1 MTDQQRGAYTPQQDV
16 PLQFDPR
23 SPASR
28 RPMPMAL
35 IASGT
40 LLVVLIAAVAMYYSR
55 GVRGDNEP
63 PRPVGEPVATLK
75 TAPAAGAQPADDSLD
90 VSAPQNVPGK
100 VPVFAAAPEEPKARP
115 APAAPT
121 KLTVQTLSAAD
132 MNKPEPAPAVAT
144 PAPVKAAAVKTPPAK
159 TTTIAAAA
167 VAPAP
172 ESPAAPVVKPAPVKS
187 VATATAATSASA
199 APTSAKPKAAAAAP
213 PVKTI
218 AAAGPATGAR
228 VQIGAFSSAA
238 LADKGYSDV
247 AALLSGSMAGKAKHV
262 EPVDKD
268 GATLYRTSVT
278 GFSDRAAATAFCEA
292 LKAKGKICIVKS

>member
-63 PRPVGEPVATLK
+63 PRPVGESVAVLK
-75 TAPAAGAQPADDSLD
+75 SAPAATAQPTDATDGLD
-90 VSAPQNVPGK
+90 VTAPQNVPGK
-100 VPVFAAAPEEPKARP
+100 APVFAAAPEAPKPRP
-115 APAAPT
+115 TPAAPT
-121 KLTVQTLSAAD
+121 RLTVQTLSAAD
-132 MNKPEPAPAVAT
+132 MNKPEGAPTVAVPPAA
-144 PAPVKAAAVKTPPAK
+144 KAAPAVKTPAVK
-159 TTTIAAAA
+159 TVTTVATT

-172 ESPAAPVVKPAPVKS
+172 ELPATPAAKPAVAKAVTPAKTTAPKATAIIAPVK
-187 VATATAATSASA
+187 TATPASA
-199 APTSAKPKAAAAAP
+199 A
-213 PVKTI
+213 
-218 AAAGPATGAR
+218 GAR

-247 AALLSGSMAGKAKHV
+247 SALLSGSMSGKAKHV

-278 GFSDRAAATAFCEA
+278 GFADRASATAFCDA
-292 LKAKGKICIVKS
+292 LKAKGKICFVKN

>member
-63 PRPVGEPVATLK
+63 PRPVGEPVAVLK
-75 TAPAAGAQPADDSLD
+75 SAPAAGAQPSDAADAD
-90 VSAPQNVPGK
+90 VSAPQNVPDK
-100 VPVFAAAPEEPKARP
+100 APVFAAAPEAPKPRP
-115 APAAPT
+115 TPAAPT
-121 KLTVQTLSAAD
+121 RLTVQTLSAAE
-132 MNKPEPAPAVAT
+132 MNKPEAAAVTAPAPAK
-144 PAPVKAAAVKTPPAK
+144 PAAVKTV
-159 TTTIAAAA
+159 TTVT
-167 VAPAP
+167 PAP
-172 ESPAAPVVKPAPVKS
+172 QSPAATTVKTVVAKPAPVAKT
-187 VATATAATSASA
+187 VAPKTATIASTATKSETASAS
-199 APTSAKPKAAAAAP
+199 TSG
-213 PVKTI
+213 V
-218 AAAGPATGAR
+218 R

-247 AALLSGSMAGKAKHV
+247 AALMPGAIGGHAKHV

-268 GATLYRTSVT
+268 GSTLYRTSVT
-278 GFSDRAAATAFCEA
+278 GFGDRASATAFCDA
-292 LKAKGKICIVKS
+292 LKAKGKICFVKS

>member
-1 MTDQQRGAYTPQQDV
+1 MTDQPRGAYTPQQDV

-55 GVRGDNEP
+55 GVRGEGEP

-75 TAPAAGAQPADDSLD
+75 SAPAATAQPADPDGLD

-100 VPVFAAAPEEPKARP
+100 APVFAAAPEAPKPRP

-121 KLTVQTLSAAD
+121 KLTVQTLSAAE
-132 MNKPEPAPAVAT
+132 MGKSESAPAIVATPSAKTAAVKAPAVKTVTTAATTVT
-144 PAPVKAAAVKTPPAK
+144 PAPEVPAPPIAKPVVAKAASAAKTP
-159 TTTIAAAA
+159 T
-167 VAPAP
+167 PAP
-172 ESPAAPVVKPAPVKS
+172 EPKAATV
-187 VATATAATSASA
+187 AATSAS
-199 APTSAKPKAAAAAP
+199 
-213 PVKTI
+213 
-218 AAAGPATGAR
+218 GAR

-247 AALLSGSMAGKAKHV
+247 SALLSGSMSGKAKHV
-262 EPVDKD
+262 EPVQKD

-278 GFSDRAAATAFCEA
+278 GFADRASATAFCEA
-292 LKAKGKICIVKS
+292 LKAKGKICFVKN

>member
-75 TAPAAGAQPADDSLD
+75 SAPAATAQPADASAGLD

-100 VPVFAAAPEEPKARP
+100 APVFAAAPEAPKPRP

-121 KLTVQTLSAAD
+121 RLTVQTLSANEMARS
-132 MNKPEPAPAVAT
+132 ETAP
-144 PAPVKAAAVKTPPAK
+144 PAPVIKTPTVKTTA
-159 TTTIAAAA
+159 TIATT

-172 ESPAAPVVKPAPVKS
+172 ELPATTVAKPVVAKAATVKTPAVASTTSATTAPAKTAPAA
-187 VATATAATSASA
+187 TF
-199 APTSAKPKAAAAAP
+199 
-213 PVKTI
+213 
-218 AAAGPATGAR
+218 AGGVR

-247 AALLSGSMAGKAKHV
+247 SALLSSSMAGKAKRV

-278 GFSDRAAATAFCEA
+278 GFSDRASAAAFCDA
-292 LKAKGKICIVKS
+292 LKAKGKICFVKS

>member
-1 MTDQQRGAYTPQQDV
+1 
-16 PLQFDPR
+16 
-23 SPASR
+23 
-28 RPMPMAL
+28 MAL

-75 TAPAAGAQPADDSLD
+75 SAAGASAQPADTTDGLD

-100 VPVFAAAPEEPKARP
+100 APVFAASPEAPKPRST
-115 APAAPT
+115 PAAPT

-132 MNKPEPAPAVAT
+132 MNKPEAAQAVA
-144 PAPVKAAAVKTPPAK
+144 AAPPAK
-159 TTTIAAAA
+159 TLAQKAPAVKTVTTVATTVTPAPEVPAAPTAKPVAAKPAVVAKTAAPPSDAKTA
-167 VAPAP
+167 VAPT
-172 ESPAAPVVKPAPVKS
+172 PVK
-187 VATATAATSASA
+187 TATVAATSAS
-199 APTSAKPKAAAAAP
+199 
-213 PVKTI
+213 
-218 AAAGPATGAR
+218 GAR

-247 AALLSGSMAGKAKHV
+247 SALLSGFMAGKVKHV

-268 GATLYRTSVT
+268 GVTLYRTSVN
-278 GFSDRAAATAFCEA
+278 GFADRASATAFCEA
-292 LKAKGKICIVKS
+292 LKAKGKICFVKN

>member
-16 PLQFDPR
+16 PLQFDAR

-63 PRPVGEPVATLK
+63 PRPVGEPVAVLK
-75 TAPAAGAQPADDSLD
+75 SAPAAGAQPTDPSAALD
-90 VSAPQNVPGK
+90 VSAPQNVPGQNLGGK
-100 VPVFAAAPEEPKARP
+100 APVFAAAPEAPKPRP

-132 MNKPEPAPAVAT
+132 MNKPEPALAAVAA
-144 PAPVKAAAVKTPPAK
+144 APVKTPAVKAPVVK
-159 TTTIAAAA
+159 TVATVATT

-172 ESPAAPVVKPAPVKS
+172 EVPAAPAVKAAVAKAVAVAKTAPPSPAKPV
-187 VATATAATSASA
+187 VATATKTA
-199 APTSAKPKAAAAAP
+199 APATGA
-213 PVKTI
+213 
-218 AAAGPATGAR
+218 ATGAR

-247 AALLSGSMAGKAKHV
+247 SALLSASMSGKAKHV
-262 EPVDKD
+262 EPLDKD

-278 GFSDRAAATAFCEA
+278 GFSDRASATAFCEA
-292 LKAKGKICIVKS
+292 LKAKGKICFVKN

>member
-40 LLVVLIAAVAMYYSR
+40 LLVVLIAAVAMYYTR

-63 PRPVGEPVATLK
+63 PRPVGEPVATMK
-75 TAPAAGAQPADDSLD
+75 SAPAATAQPADPDGLD
-90 VSAPQNVPGK
+90 VSAPQNVPSQNSGAK
-100 VPVFAAAPEEPKARP
+100 APVFAALPEAPKPRP

-121 KLTVQTLSAAD
+121 RLTVQTLSASE
-132 MNKPEPAPAVAT
+132 MNRPEPAPVLAT
-144 PAPVKAAAVKTPPAK
+144 TTPVKPAAVKTV
-159 TTTIAAAA
+159 TTTATT
-167 VAPAP
+167 VTPTP
-172 ESPAAPVVKPAPVKS
+172 ELPAAPVKPVIAKPILAAK
-187 VATATAATSASA
+187 TAAPKAATTASPVIKETTVA
-199 APTSAKPKAAAAAP
+199 APTGA
-213 PVKTI
+213 
-218 AAAGPATGAR
+218 AR

-247 AALLSGSMAGKAKHV
+247 SALMPGSMSGKAKHV

-268 GATLYRTSVT
+268 GATLYRTSVN
-278 GFSDRAAATAFCEA
+278 GFADRASATAFCEA
-292 LKAKGKICIVKS
+292 LKAKGKICFVKN

>member
-35 IASGT
+35 S
-40 LLVVLIAAVAMYYSR
+40 AAVAMYYSR

-75 TAPAAGAQPADDSLD
+75 SAPAATAQPADPDGLD

-100 VPVFAAAPEEPKARP
+100 APVFAAAPEAPKPRP

-121 KLTVQTLSAAD
+121 RLTVQTLSAAD
-132 MNKPEPAPAVAT
+132 MGKIEPSPVVAALPVKTPAVKTVTTVATTVASAPEYPAPPVAKPVAAKPAVAET
-144 PAPVKAAAVKTPPAK
+144 APSAPKTVAAAPVK
-159 TTTIAAAA
+159 
-167 VAPAP
+167 
-172 ESPAAPVVKPAPVKS
+172 
-187 VATATAATSASA
+187 TAIGSSSAS
-199 APTSAKPKAAAAAP
+199 
-213 PVKTI
+213 
-218 AAAGPATGAR
+218 GAR

-238 LADKGYSDV
+238 LADKGFSDV
-247 AALLSGSMAGKAKHV
+247 SALLSGSMAGKAKHV
-262 EPVDKD
+262 EPVEKD

-278 GFSDRAAATAFCEA
+278 GFADRASATAFCEA
-292 LKAKGKICIVKS
+292 LKAKGKICFVKN

>member
-1 MTDQQRGAYTPQQDV
+1 MTDQPRGAYTPQQDV

-63 PRPVGEPVATLK
+63 PRPVGEPVAVLK
-75 TAPAAGAQPADDSLD
+75 SAPTAAAQPTDPADGLD

-100 VPVFAAAPEEPKARP
+100 APVFSAAEMGKPETVAVAPAKSTTSRTVATVTPAPETPAPPIAQPAAAKPVVAKTVPVQTAKTVAPKA
-115 APAAPT
+115 A
-121 KLTVQTLSAAD
+121 
-132 MNKPEPAPAVAT
+132 
-144 PAPVKAAAVKTPPAK
+144 APVKAET
-159 TTTIAAAA
+159 AAAA
-167 VAPAP
+167 SGV
-172 ESPAAPVVKPAPVKS
+172 
-187 VATATAATSASA
+187 
-199 APTSAKPKAAAAAP
+199 
-213 PVKTI
+213 
-218 AAAGPATGAR
+218 R

-247 AALLSGSMAGKAKHV
+247 AALLSGSMSGKAKHV

-268 GATLYRTSVT
+268 GTTLYRTTVT
-278 GFSDRAAATAFCEA
+278 GFGDRASATAFCEA
-292 LKAKGKICIVKS
+292 LKAKGKICFVKS